1 MTANPR
7 PNGWAGRYAGMPVLA
22 RVAARAPTLPA
33 ALQRTAQAVLA
44 QPFRAA
50 THSID
55 EFARAAAVSV
65 ASANRFARAMGYDG
79 YPQFRSELA
88 KGFESV
94 LAPVASLRDSLQQP
108 ASATQAVAASLQEVQ
123 RNLEQTLRALPHQP
137 CTEAV
142 NLIVKAQQVLTLGW
156 GSSAYLAGLLQ
167 HELEPYCSH
176 IDSLGQV
183 GGPSHAARQ
192 LVKRGPRD
200 LVIALAFPRYV
211 EDTVT
216 LARLARE
223 RGVKVLALTDGPASP
238 LVSLADVALYVNVD
252 RQVAACSNAAA
263 LALLEALVAAVAR
276 RADNAVARAEAL
288 TRGVM
293 PWLHRPGA

>member
-1 MTANPR
+1 MATHPQ
-7 PNGWAGRYAGMPVLA
+7 PDGWAGRYAGLPVLA
-22 RVAARAPTLPA
+22 RVAARAPTLTA

-55 EFARAAAVSV
+55 EFAREAAVSV
-65 ASANRFARAMGYDG
+65 ASANRFARAMGFDG

-94 LAPVASLRDSLQQP
+94 LAPVTSLRDSLQKQ

-142 NLIVKAQQVLTLGW
+142 ELIVKAKQVLTLGW

-192 LVKRGPRD
+192 LVKRGPQD

-211 EDTVT
+211 DDTVV

-238 LVSLADVALYVNVD
+238 LLPLADVALYVNVD

-276 RADNAVARAEAL
+276 RTDNAVARAETL

>member
-1 MTANPR
+1 MVTR
-7 PNGWAGRYAGMPVLA
+7 THKDDWAGRYAGLPVLA
-22 RVAARAPTLPA
+22 RIAARAPTLSA

-55 EFARAAAVSV
+55 EFAREAAVSV
-65 ASANRFARAMGYDG
+65 ASANRFARAMGFDG
-79 YPQFRSELA
+79 YAQFRSELA

-108 ASATQAVAASLQEVQ
+108 ASATQAIAASLQEVQ

-137 CTEAV
+137 CAKAV
-142 NLIVKAQQVLTLGW
+142 ELVVKADQVLTLGW

-167 HELEPYCSH
+167 HELEPYCSR
-176 IDSLGQV
+176 IDSLALP

-192 LVKRGPRD
+192 LVKRGPKD

-211 EDTVT
+211 DDTVALT
-216 LARLARE
+216 RLARE

-238 LVSLADVALYVNVD
+238 LLPLADVALYANVD

-276 RADNAVARAEAL
+276 RTDNAVARAEAL

-293 PWLHRPGA
+293 PWLHGAGA